1 MKSSASIPRPP
12 PTNPAPVWHAQS
24 TDAALAALAATA
36 QGLTQ
41 AEAEQRLAAH
51 GPNSLPTPP
60 APSAL
65 MRLLRQFNNL
75 LLYVLMAAATVT
87 AFMGH
92 WVDTGVIA
100 AVVVLNAVIG
110 FVQEGKAEA
119 ALQAIRHLLSPHAVV
134 LRDGH
139 PTDLDA
145 AHLVPGDVVQLASG
159 DRLPAD
165 VRLLDAHNL
174 RVDEA
179 ALTGE
184 SVPVDKHTQ
193 AVAADAPLGDR
204 LGMGFAGT
212 LVTQGQ
218 ARAVVVA
225 TGGHTEMGRIG
236 HMLSEVE
243 EGTTPLLRKM
253 EGVGRSLTGVILVA
267 ATLLFGFGVWV
278 RGMPAG
284 EMFMA
289 AVGLAVAA
297 IPEGLPAIMTIA
309 LAIGVQ
315 RMARRHAVIRR
326 LPAVETL
333 GSVTVICSDKTGTL
347 TRNEMTVQQVILD
360 GLLLDVE
367 GVGYAPQ
374 GRIVPASTR
383 TVSSTDSSG
392 TGPATQAATAHPAFM
407 ALAQAAALCNDA
419 HLAPPAHRTDGSGQA
434 SPATDGWVLA
444 GDPTEGALLTL
455 AMKAGLHPDQYQQA
469 RPRLDVVP
477 FESDH
482 RYMATLHPAGE
493 AVAGQSGPAALE
505 VFVKGAPE
513 RVLAMCHRQLGASGQ
528 EMPLD
533 AVHWH
538 SLVQAQARQGRR
550 VLALARRT
558 LPVGHAHLTQADVAH
573 GLTLLGLV
581 AIIDPPR
588 DEAIRAVAECQ
599 QAGIRVVMITGD
611 HGVTASAIAAQLGM
625 GTASGPAGANAAL
638 TAITGPEIEAM
649 SDVALQA
656 AVRTTRVFARASPEH
671 KIRLVRALQANGE
684 VVAMTGDGVNDA
696 PALKQADV
704 GVAMGKKGTE
714 AAKQAGAIVLA
725 DDNFASIAHAVEEGR
740 TVYDNLKKTITFLL
754 PINGGESLSLLLAVL
769 LGVALP
775 IAPAQILWVNMV
787 SSIALALVLA
797 FEPAEPDV
805 MRRPPRSPTEPM
817 LSGFVV
823 WRVGLVSVLF
833 LAGIFG
839 MYSWAMWR
847 GMDEAQARTV
857 AVNTLV
863 AMEVFYLFS
872 VRYLQS
878 PSFTWQGVQ
887 GTPLV
892 LASLAVVVLAQLL
905 FTYAPFMH
913 ALFDS
918 RALDVGTLL
927 AVVAVGV
934 AVLVILELEKAV
946 LRHGAKGR
954 AAA

>member
-41 AEAEQRLAAH
+41 AEAEQRLATH

-225 TGGHTEMGRIG
+225 TGAHTEMGRIG

-243 EGTTPLLRKM
+243 EATTPLLRKM

-267 ATLLFGFGVWV
+267 AAVLFGFGVWV

-347 TRNEMTVQQVILD
+347 TRNEMTVQQVALD
-360 GLLLDVE
+360 GLLLNVE
-367 GVGYAPQ
+367 GVGYAPE

-455 AMKAGLHPDQYQQA
+455 AMKVGLNPDQCHQA

-493 AVAGQSGPAALE
+493 AVAAQPGPAALE

-513 RVLAMCHRQLGASGQ
+513 RVLTMCHRQLAASGQ
-528 EMPLD
+528 EVPLD
-533 AVHWH
+533 AVHWNAV
-538 SLVQAQARQGRR
+538 VQAQARQGRR
-550 VLALARRT
+550 VLALARRS
-558 LPVGHAHLTQADVAH
+558 LPAGHARLTHADVAQ

-588 DEAIRAVAECQ
+588 DEAIRAVAGCQ

-625 GTASGPAGANAAL
+625 GTASGPAVADAAL

-649 SDVALQA
+649 SDAALQE

>member
-1 MKSSASIPRPP
+1 MTPSASIPRPP

-41 AEAEQRLAAH
+41 AEAEQRLATH

-110 FVQEGKAEA
+110 FVQEGKAEV

-225 TGGHTEMGRIG
+225 TGAHTEMGRIG

-243 EGTTPLLRKM
+243 EATTPLLRKM
-253 EGVGRSLTGVILVA
+253 EVVGRSLTGVILVA

-347 TRNEMTVQQVILD
+347 TRNEMTVQQVALD
-360 GLLLDVE
+360 GLLLNVD
-367 GVGYAPQ
+367 GVGYAPE
-374 GRIVPASTR
+374 GRIVPAAA
-383 TVSSTDSSG
+383 
-392 TGPATQAATAHPAFM
+392 PAGAVAATATDTAAATTAHAAFK

-419 HLAPPAHRTDGSGQA
+419 HLAHTQEGGKSD
-434 SPATDGWVLA
+434 WVLA

-455 AMKAGLHPDQYQQA
+455 AMKAGLNPDQCHQA

-493 AVAGQSGPAALE
+493 AVAAQPGPAALE

-513 RVLAMCHRQLGASGQ
+513 RVLTMCHRQLAASGQ
-528 EMPLD
+528 EVPLD
-533 AVHWH
+533 AVHWNAV
-538 SLVQAQARQGRR
+538 VQAQARQGRR
-550 VLALARRT
+550 VLALARRS
-558 LPVGHAHLTQADVAH
+558 LPAGHARLTHADVAQ

-625 GTASGPAGANAAL
+625 GRASGPAGADAAL

-649 SDVALQA
+649 SDAALQE

>member
-1 MKSSASIPRPP
+1 MTPSASIPRPP

-225 TGGHTEMGRIG
+225 TGAHTEMGRIG

-243 EGTTPLLRKM
+243 EATTPLLRKM
-253 EGVGRSLTGVILVA
+253 EVVGRSLTGVILVA

-347 TRNEMTVQQVILD
+347 TRNEMTVQQVALD
-360 GLLLDVE
+360 GLLLNVE
-367 GVGYAPQ
+367 GVGYAPE
-374 GRIVPASTR
+374 GRIVPATAPAGAVAA
-383 TVSSTDSSG
+383 TATD
-392 TGPATQAATAHPAFM
+392 TAAATAHAAFK

-419 HLAPPAHRTDGSGQA
+419 HLAHTQERGKSD
-434 SPATDGWVLA
+434 WVLA

-455 AMKAGLHPDQYQQA
+455 AMKAGLNPDQCHQA

-482 RYMATLHPAGE
+482 RYMATLHPASE
-493 AVAGQSGPAALE
+493 VATAQPGPAALE

-513 RVLAMCHRQLGASGQ
+513 RVLTMCHRQLAASGQ
-528 EMPLD
+528 EVPLD
-533 AVHWH
+533 AIHWNGV
-538 SLVQAQARQGRR
+538 VQAQARQGRR
-550 VLALARRT
+550 VLALARRS
-558 LPVGHAHLTQADVAH
+558 LPAGHARLTHADVAQ

-625 GTASGPAGANAAL
+625 GTASGPAGADAAL

-649 SDVALQA
+649 NDAALQE

>member
-1 MKSSASIPRPP
+1 MTPSASIPRPP
-12 PTNPAPVWHAQS
+12 PPNPAPVWHAQS

-41 AEAEQRLAAH
+41 AEAEQRLATH

-225 TGGHTEMGRIG
+225 TGAHTEMGRIG

-243 EGTTPLLRKM
+243 EATTPLLRKM
-253 EGVGRSLTGVILVA
+253 EVVGRSLTGVILVA

-347 TRNEMTVQQVILD
+347 TRNEMTVQQVALD
-360 GLLLDVE
+360 GLLLNVE
-367 GVGYAPQ
+367 GVGYAPE
-374 GRIVPASTR
+374 GRIVPAAAPAGAGSATA
-383 TVSSTDSSG
+383 TD
-392 TGPATQAATAHPAFM
+392 TAATAHAAFK

-419 HLAPPAHRTDGSGQA
+419 HLAHTQEGGKSD
-434 SPATDGWVLA
+434 WVLA

-455 AMKAGLHPDQYQQA
+455 AMKAGLNPDQCHQA

-493 AVAGQSGPAALE
+493 AVAAQPGPAALE

-513 RVLAMCHRQLGASGQ
+513 RVLTMCHRQLAASGQ
-528 EMPLD
+528 EVPLD
-533 AVHWH
+533 AVHWNAV
-538 SLVQAQARQGRR
+538 VQAQARQGRR
-550 VLALARRT
+550 VLALARRS
-558 LPVGHAHLTQADVAH
+558 LPAGHARLTHADVAQ

-588 DEAIRAVAECQ
+588 DEAIRAVAGCQ

-625 GTASGPAGANAAL
+625 GTASGPAGADAAL

-649 SDVALQA
+649 SDAALQE

-805 MRRPPRSPTEPM
+805 MRRPLRSPTEPM

>member
-1 MKSSASIPRPP
+1 MTTPTEPSRLPP
-12 PTNPAPVWHAQS
+12 VAWHTRTAPQ
-24 TDAALAALAATA
+24 ALAALQSSAE
-36 QGLTQ
+36 GLSQ
-41 AEAEQRLAAH
+41 AEAEHRLATH
-51 GPNSLPTPP
+51 GPNRLAEAPT
-60 APSAL
+60 PSAL
-65 MRLLRQFNNL
+65 MRLLRQFNNV

-119 ALQAIRHLLSPHAVV
+119 ALQAIRHMLSPHAVV
-134 LRDGH
+134 LRNGH

-145 AHLVPGDVVQLASG
+145 AQLVPGDVVQLASG

-165 VRLLDAHNL
+165 VRLLEAHNL

-184 SVPVDKHTQ
+184 SVPVDKHTH
-193 AVAADAPLGDR
+193 AVAADAALGDR
-204 LGMGFAGT
+204 LCLGFAGT

-225 TGGHTEMGRIG
+225 TGAHTEMGRIG
-236 HMLSEVE
+236 HMLTEVE
-243 EGTTPLLRKM
+243 TGTTPLLRKM

-267 ATLLFGFGVWV
+267 AALLFGFGVWV

-309 LAIGVQ
+309 LAMGVQ

-347 TRNEMTVQQVILD
+347 TRNEMTVQQVLLD
-360 GLLLDVE
+360 GLVLDVE
-367 GVGYAPQ
+367 GAGYAPE
-374 GRIVPASTR
+374 GRIRAQSMQVE
-383 TVSSTDSSG
+383 
-392 TGPATQAATAHPAFM
+392 QAAFQHAAFM
-407 ALAQAAALCNDA
+407 PLAQAAALCNDA
-419 HLAPPAHRTDGSGQA
+419 HLAPAEGAQTGEW
-434 SPATDGWVLA
+434 TLA

-455 AMKAGLHPDQYQQA
+455 AMKAGLDPSHSRQA
-469 RPRLDVVP
+469 RPRLAVVP

-482 RYMATLHPAGE
+482 RYMATLHPASDE
-493 AVAGQSGPAALE
+493 AQAEANSRVAL
-505 VFVKGAPE
+505 VKGAPE
-513 RVLAMCHRQLGASGQ
+513 RVLGMCSHQRDASGHDV
-528 EMPLD
+528 PLNAEHWLA
-533 AVHWH
+533 AVD
-538 SLVQAQARQGRR
+538 AQARQGRR
-550 VLALARRT
+550 VLALAQRV
-558 LPVGHAHLTQADVAH
+558 LPAEHTSLTHADVAQ

-588 DEAIRAVAECQ
+588 DEAIRAVAQCQ

-611 HGVTASAIAAQLGM
+611 HGVTASAIAGQLGM
-625 GTASGPAGANAAL
+625 GVAMGNGHAPL
-638 TAITGPEIEAM
+638 TAITGPDIEAM
-649 SDVALQA
+649 SDAALQE

-671 KIRLVRALQANGE
+671 KIRLVRALQAKGE

-754 PINGGESLSLLLAVL
+754 PINGGESLSLLLAIL

-797 FEPAEPDV
+797 FEPTEADV
-805 MRRPPRSPTEPM
+805 MRRPPRSPSEPM
-817 LSGFVV
+817 LSAFVA
-823 WRVGLVSVLF
+823 WRIGLVSVLF
-833 LAGIFG
+833 MGGIFG
-839 MYSWAMWR
+839 MHGWALSWGA
-847 GMDEAQARTV
+847 DEATARTV

-872 VRYLQS
+872 VRYLKS
-878 PSFTWQGVQ
+878 PSFTWQGVK

-892 LASLAVVVLAQLL
+892 LASVAAVVVLQLL

-913 ALFDS
+913 SLFDT
-918 RALDVGTLL
+918 RPLGVGTLF
-927 AVVAVGV
+927 AIGAAGV
-934 AVLVILELEKAV
+934 AVLVILELEKAL
-946 LRHGAKGR
+946 LRRLGAHDLTPDARSG
-954 AAA
+954 

>member
-1 MKSSASIPRPP
+1 M
-12 PTNPAPVWHAQS
+12 
-24 TDAALAALAATA
+24 
-36 QGLTQ
+36 
-41 AEAEQRLAAH
+41 
-51 GPNSLPTPP
+51 
-60 APSAL
+60 
-65 MRLLRQFNNL
+65 
-75 LLYVLMAAATVT
+75 
-87 AFMGH
+87 
-92 WVDTGVIA
+92 
-100 AVVVLNAVIG
+100 
-110 FVQEGKAEA
+110 
-119 ALQAIRHLLSPHAVV
+119 
-134 LRDGH
+134 
-139 PTDLDA
+139 
-145 AHLVPGDVVQLASG
+145 
-159 DRLPAD
+159 
-165 VRLLDAHNL
+165 
-174 RVDEA
+174 
-179 ALTGE
+179 
-184 SVPVDKHTQ
+184 
-193 AVAADAPLGDR
+193 
-204 LGMGFAGT
+204 
-212 LVTQGQ
+212 
-218 ARAVVVA
+218 
-225 TGGHTEMGRIG
+225 
-236 HMLSEVE
+236 
-243 EGTTPLLRKM
+243 
-253 EGVGRSLTGVILVA
+253 
-267 ATLLFGFGVWV
+267 
-278 RGMPAG
+278 
-284 EMFMA
+284 
-289 AVGLAVAA
+289 
-297 IPEGLPAIMTIA
+297 
-309 LAIGVQ
+309 
-315 RMARRHAVIRR
+315 
-326 LPAVETL
+326 
-333 GSVTVICSDKTGTL
+333 
-347 TRNEMTVQQVILD
+347 
-360 GLLLDVE
+360 
-367 GVGYAPQ
+367 
-374 GRIVPASTR
+374 
-383 TVSSTDSSG
+383 
-392 TGPATQAATAHPAFM
+392 
-407 ALAQAAALCNDA
+407 
-419 HLAPPAHRTDGSGQA
+419 
-434 SPATDGWVLA
+434 
-444 GDPTEGALLTL
+444 
-455 AMKAGLHPDQYQQA
+455 
-469 RPRLDVVP
+469 
-477 FESDH
+477 
-482 RYMATLHPAGE
+482 
-493 AVAGQSGPAALE
+493 
-505 VFVKGAPE
+505 FVKGAPE
-513 RVLAMCHRQLGASGQ
+513 RVLTMCHRQLAASGQ
-528 EMPLD
+528 EVPLD
-533 AVHWH
+533 AVHWNAV
-538 SLVQAQARQGRR
+538 VQAQARQGRR
-550 VLALARRT
+550 VLALARRS
-558 LPVGHAHLTQADVAH
+558 LPAGHARLTHADVAQ

-625 GTASGPAGANAAL
+625 GTASGPAGADAAL

-649 SDVALQA
+649 SDAALQE

>member
-1 MKSSASIPRPP
+1 MTPSASIPRPP

-225 TGGHTEMGRIG
+225 TGAHTEMGRIG

-243 EGTTPLLRKM
+243 EATTPLLRKM
-253 EGVGRSLTGVILVA
+253 EVVGRSLTGVILVA

-309 LAIGVQ
+309 LAMGVQ
-315 RMARRHAVIRR
+315 RMAKRNAVIRR

-347 TRNEMTVQQVILD
+347 TRNEMTVQQVALD
-360 GLLLDVE
+360 GLLLNVE
-367 GVGYAPQ
+367 GVGYAPE
-374 GRIVPASTR
+374 GRIVPATAPAGAVAA
-383 TVSSTDSSG
+383 TATD
-392 TGPATQAATAHPAFM
+392 TAAATAHAAFK

-419 HLAPPAHRTDGSGQA
+419 HLAHTQERGKSD
-434 SPATDGWVLA
+434 WVLA

-455 AMKAGLHPDQYQQA
+455 AMKAGLNPDQCHQA

-482 RYMATLHPAGE
+482 RYMATLHPASE
-493 AVAGQSGPAALE
+493 VATPQPGPAALE

-513 RVLAMCHRQLGASGQ
+513 RVLTMCHRQLAASGQ
-528 EMPLD
+528 EVPLD
-533 AVHWH
+533 AVHWNAV
-538 SLVQAQARQGRR
+538 VQAQARQGRR
-550 VLALARRT
+550 VLALARRS
-558 LPVGHAHLTQADVAH
+558 LPAGHARLTHADVAQ

-625 GTASGPAGANAAL
+625 GRASGPAGADAAL

-649 SDVALQA
+649 SDAALQE
-656 AVRTTRVFARASPEH
+656 AVRSTRVFARASPEH

>member
-1 MKSSASIPRPP
+1 MTPSASIPRPP

-41 AEAEQRLAAH
+41 AEAEQRLATH

-225 TGGHTEMGRIG
+225 TGAHTEMGRIG

-243 EGTTPLLRKM
+243 EATTPLLRKM
-253 EGVGRSLTGVILVA
+253 EVVGRSLTGVILVA

-347 TRNEMTVQQVILD
+347 TRNEMTVQQVALD
-360 GLLLDVE
+360 GLLLNVE
-367 GVGYAPQ
+367 GVGYAPE
-374 GRIVPASTR
+374 GRIVPATA
-383 TVSSTDSSG
+383 
-392 TGPATQAATAHPAFM
+392 PAGAVAATAAAATAHAAFK

-419 HLAPPAHRTDGSGQA
+419 HLAHTQEGGKSD
-434 SPATDGWVLA
+434 WVLA

-455 AMKAGLHPDQYQQA
+455 AMKAGLNPDQCHQA

-482 RYMATLHPAGE
+482 RYMATLHPASE
-493 AVAGQSGPAALE
+493 VATAQPGPAALE

-513 RVLAMCHRQLGASGQ
+513 RVLTMCHRQLAASGQ
-528 EMPLD
+528 EVPLD
-533 AVHWH
+533 AIHWNGV
-538 SLVQAQARQGRR
+538 VQAQARQGRR
-550 VLALARRT
+550 VLALARRS
-558 LPVGHAHLTQADVAH
+558 LPAGHARLTHADVAQ

-611 HGVTASAIAAQLGM
+611 HGVTASAIATQLGM
-625 GTASGPAGANAAL
+625 GAAPGPAGANAVL

-649 SDVALQA
+649 SDAALQE

>member
-51 GPNSLPTPP
+51 GPNSLPAPP
-60 APSAL
+60 APNAL

-145 AHLVPGDVVQLASG
+145 AHLVPGDMVQLASG

-225 TGGHTEMGRIG
+225 TGAHTEMGRIG

-243 EGTTPLLRKM
+243 EATTPLLRKM
-253 EGVGRSLTGVILVA
+253 EVVGRSLTGVILVA

-347 TRNEMTVQQVILD
+347 TRNEMTVQQVALD
-360 GLLLDVE
+360 GLLLNVE
-367 GVGYAPQ
+367 GVGYAPE
-374 GRIVPASTR
+374 GRIVPAAA
-383 TVSSTDSSG
+383 
-392 TGPATQAATAHPAFM
+392 PAGAGSATATDTATTAHAAFK

-419 HLAPPAHRTDGSGQA
+419 HLAHTQERGKSD
-434 SPATDGWVLA
+434 WVLA

-455 AMKAGLHPDQYQQA
+455 AMKAGLNPDQCHQA

-482 RYMATLHPAGE
+482 RYMATLHPASE
-493 AVAGQSGPAALE
+493 VATAQLGLAALE

-513 RVLAMCHRQLGASGQ
+513 RVLTMCHRQLAASGQ
-528 EMPLD
+528 EVPLD
-533 AVHWH
+533 AVHWNAV
-538 SLVQAQARQGRR
+538 VQAQARQGRR
-550 VLALARRT
+550 VLALARRS
-558 LPVGHAHLTQADVAH
+558 LPAGHARLTHADVAQ

-625 GTASGPAGANAAL
+625 GTASGPAGADAAL

-649 SDVALQA
+649 NDAALQE

-878 PSFTWQGVQ
+878 PSFTWQGVR

>member
-225 TGGHTEMGRIG
+225 TGAHTEMGRIG

-243 EGTTPLLRKM
+243 EATTPLLRKM
-253 EGVGRSLTGVILVA
+253 EVVGRSLTGVILVA

-347 TRNEMTVQQVILD
+347 TRNEMTVQQVALD
-360 GLLLDVE
+360 GLLLNVE
-367 GVGYAPQ
+367 GVGYAPE
-374 GRIVPASTR
+374 GRIVPAAAPAGAVAATA
-383 TVSSTDSSG
+383 TD
-392 TGPATQAATAHPAFM
+392 TAAATAHAAFK

-419 HLAPPAHRTDGSGQA
+419 HLAHTQEGGKSD
-434 SPATDGWVLA
+434 WVLA

-455 AMKAGLHPDQYQQA
+455 AMKAGLNPDQCHQA

-482 RYMATLHPAGE
+482 RYMATLHPASE
-493 AVAGQSGPAALE
+493 VANAQPGPAALE

-513 RVLAMCHRQLGASGQ
+513 RVLTMCHRQLAASGQ
-528 EMPLD
+528 EVPLD
-533 AVHWH
+533 AVHWNGV
-538 SLVQAQARQGRR
+538 VQAQARQGRR

-558 LPVGHAHLTQADVAH
+558 LPAGHARLTQADVAQ

-625 GTASGPAGANAAL
+625 GTASGPAGADAAL

-649 SDVALQA
+649 NDAALQE

-805 MRRPPRSPTEPM
+805 MCRPPRSPTEPM